1 MALSV
6 LLLTLSLSYSH
17 FKSFFTIKSLLFQV
31 VFKHS
36 SLAPSAFEMEVFTK
50 EYDEQS

>member
-1 MALSV
+1 MAISV

-17 FKSFFTIKSLLFQV
+17 FKCFFTIKSLLFQV